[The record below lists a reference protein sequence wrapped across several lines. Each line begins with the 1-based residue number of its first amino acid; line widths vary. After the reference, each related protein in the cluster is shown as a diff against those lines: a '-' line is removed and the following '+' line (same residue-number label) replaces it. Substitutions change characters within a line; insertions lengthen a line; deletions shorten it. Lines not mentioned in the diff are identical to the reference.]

1 MIVLAMLVAILL
13 GAGGAPP
20 AGAEDPKSAGFDRIA
35 WIEGSWVSDAEGM
48 FMEEIWS
55 PAAGDAMMGM
65 FRIVRG
71 GKTLMYELIAVERD
85 SGLLVMK
92 LKHFD
97 RGLVARE
104 EKAEVHAFAL
114 DSIDPDRAV
123 FVTRPPQD
131 PKKLI
136 YTRRGADGLEVV
148 LEKQAGG
155 KQTRQTFTYRRR
167 Q

>member
-1 MIVLAMLVAILL
+1 MVPAMLAAMLL
-13 GAGGAPP
+13 GA
-20 AGAEDPKSAGFDRIA
+20 AGTPTAEAEDPKSAGFDRIA
-35 WIEGSWVSDAEGM
+35 WIEGSWVSDGDGM
-48 FMEEIWS
+48 FMEEIWT

-71 GKTLMYELIAVERD
+71 GTTLMYELIAVERD

-97 RGLVARE
+97 RGLIAWE

-136 YTRRGADGLEVV
+136 YTRRGPDGLEVV

-155 KQTRQTFTYRRR
+155 KQTRQTFTYRRK